1 MTRCSPPNRKIPL
14 TARYRCVNE
23 RSRAT
28 LDEFSV
34 AACGSAV
41 DMERSMI
48 PPLRER
54 LALTASSDQP
64 AAAVAEARPDAG
76 LMARS
81 LMYLFAFGGSATL
94 LSLLVS
100 GPDGNA
106 GRMAVTA
113 ACSYGIALLLLS
125 GYDRMP
131 SWTFDVLLACG
142 TVLIEWTVWASS
154 DSTSSYAML
163 YFWIAIWACY
173 FLPQWRAV
181 LQLGIVALAYGA
193 VIALADD
200 RSNTAV
206 VHWAVT
212 NGALIV
218 AGALIGVQRAHTR
231 RVVSRLADDA
241 RRDTLTGLLNRRGF
255 EELFA
260 TELER
265 ARRTDGQ
272 LSVIVADLDRFKR
285 LNDRFGHQAGDQA
298 LQRVAEILRTAKR
311 RIDTAARIGGEE
323 FAVIVPS
330 SDHHAAYILAE
341 RMRRE
346 VRETF
351 ASDASALTVSLGVA
365 AFSVHG
371 ASADALVRNAD
382 QALYAAKKLGRD
394 RTVVYSD
401 DIAGTLLMVDGGP
414 ADGDPSLHRSTVLAL
429 AEVIDGRE
437 HGSTEHSQRV
447 GRYAAAIAE
456 ALGLPDDV
464 IELVRF
470 GGIVHDIGKIGVPDK
485 ILRKPGWLTDDEWDE
500 VQRHP
505 EIAARILR
513 GANFEDVSGWVHA
526 HHERPD
532 GSGYPRGLA
541 GGEIPLEARILAV
554 ADAYEAMRSHRVYRP
569 ALTPPAARAEL
580 KRCAGTQFDERVV
593 ATFIGLLDGGLA
605 EDRDE
610 QRSLPASPDGA
621 TRVR

>member
-1 MTRCSPPNRKIPL
+1 MVPS
-14 TARYRCVNE
+14 
-23 RSRAT
+23 
-28 LDEFSV
+28 
-34 AACGSAV
+34 
-41 DMERSMI
+41 
-48 PPLRER
+48 LRER
-54 LALTASSDQP
+54 LALKPGPDQP

-81 LMYLFAFGGSATL
+81 LMYLFAFGGTVTL
-94 LSLLVS
+94 LSLLVGAQS
-100 GPDGNA
+100 GNV
-106 GRMAVTA
+106 GRMVVTA
-113 ACSYGIALLLLS
+113 GSAYGIALLLLV

-131 SWTFDVLLACG
+131 SWSFDLLLASG
-142 TVLIEWTVWASS
+142 TVLIEWTVWASG

-163 YFWIAIWACY
+163 FFWIAIWAFY
-173 FLPQWRAV
+173 FLPQWRAIV
-181 LQLGIVALAYGA
+181 QLVVIAFAYTAVVALADEPSSTA
-193 VIALADD
+193 VI
-200 RSNTAV
+200 
-206 VHWAVT
+206 HWAVT

-218 AGALIGVQRAHTR
+218 AGALIGVQRVHTR
-231 RVVSRLADDA
+231 RIVRRLADDA
-241 RRDTLTGLLNRRGF
+241 RRDTLTGLINRRGF

-285 LNDRFGHQAGDQA
+285 LNDRFGHQAGDRA
-298 LQRVAEILRTAKR
+298 LQRVAEILQTVKR

-351 ASDASALTVSLGVA
+351 AGDSSGLTVSLGVA

-371 ASADALVRNAD
+371 ASAEALVRNAD
-382 QALYAAKKLGRD
+382 QALYAAKQLGRD
-394 RTVVYSD
+394 RSVVYSD
-401 DIAGTLLMVDGGP
+401 DIAGTLLAVEGAP
-414 ADGDPSLHRSTVLAL
+414 SDGDPGLHRNTVLAL
-429 AEVIDGRE
+429 AEVIDERE

-456 ALGLPDDV
+456 ALGLPTDV
-464 IELVRF
+464 IERVRF
-470 GGIVHDIGKIGVPDK
+470 GGIVHDIGKIGVPDQ
-485 ILRKPGWLTDDEWDE
+485 ILRKPGWLTEEEWE
-500 VQRHP
+500 ELRRHP

-532 GSGYPRGLA
+532 GSGYPRGLS

-554 ADAYEAMRSHRVYRP
+554 ADAYEAMRSHRAYRP
-569 ALTPPAARAEL
+569 ALTAPAARAEL

-593 ATFIGLLDGGLA
+593 ATFIDLLGGPLA
-605 EDRDE
+605 DDRDE
-610 QRSLPASPDGA
+610 QPAVA
-621 TRVR
+621 T

>member
-1 MTRCSPPNRKIPL
+1 M
-14 TARYRCVNE
+14 V
-23 RSRAT
+23 
-28 LDEFSV
+28 
-34 AACGSAV
+34 
-41 DMERSMI
+41 

-54 LALTASSDQP
+54 LALSAAPDQP

-81 LMYLFAFGGSATL
+81 LMYLFAIGGTVTL
-94 LSLLVS
+94 LSLLV
-100 GPDGNA
+100 GTPPDNVS
-106 GRMAVTA
+106 RLVVTA
-113 ACSYGIALLLLS
+113 VSAYGIALLLLI

-131 SWTFDVLLACG
+131 SWSFDLLLASG
-142 TVLIEWTVWASS
+142 TVLVEWAVWASGE
-154 DSTSSYAML
+154 STSPYAML
-163 YFWIAIWACY
+163 FFLIAIWAFY
-173 FLPQWRAV
+173 FLPQGRAV
-181 LQLGIVALAYGA
+181 VQLGIVALAY
-193 VIALADD
+193 
-200 RSNTAV
+200 TAV
-206 VHWAVT
+206 VAVAEDRSSTAVIHWAAT
-212 NGALIV
+212 TSALIV

-231 RVVSRLADDA
+231 RVVRRLADDA
-241 RRDTLTGLLNRRGF
+241 RRDTLTGLINRRGF

-260 TELER
+260 TEMER
-265 ARRTDGQ
+265 ARRTDGR

-298 LQRVAEILRTAKR
+298 LQRVAEILQTAKR

-351 ASDASALTVSLGVA
+351 ANDPSALTVSLGVA

-371 ASADALVRNAD
+371 ASAEALVRNAD

-401 DIAGTLLMVDGGP
+401 DIAGTLAAVEGEPG
-414 ADGDPSLHRSTVLAL
+414 DGDPSLHRNTVLAL
-429 AEVIDGRE
+429 AEVIDSRE

-456 ALGLPDDV
+456 ALGLPHDV
-464 IELVRF
+464 IERVRF
-470 GGIVHDIGKIGVPDK
+470 GGIVHDIGKIGVPDA
-485 ILRKPGWLTDDEWDE
+485 ILRKPGWLSSDEWDE
-500 VQRHP
+500 MQRHP

-532 GSGYPRGLA
+532 GSGYPRGLT

-554 ADAYEAMRSHRVYRP
+554 ADAYEAMRSSRAYRP
-569 ALTPPAARAEL
+569 ALSGADARAEL
-580 KRCAGTQFDERVV
+580 KRCAGTQFDDRVV

-605 EDRDE
+605 D
-610 QRSLPASPDGA
+610 QREELQTLVG
-621 TRVR
+621 